1 MPDEVS
7 IRVNGK
13 QLCMPSHMSVAA
25 AILQAGE
32 WSFRK
37 SVTGEARAPI
47 CGMGI
52 CFECRATVNGRQQ
65 CRTCQIAVEDDMVI
79 QTG

>member
-1 MPDEVS
+1 MPEDVS
-7 IRVNGK
+7 IQVNGK
-13 QLCMPSHMSVAA
+13 PLRVPSRTSVAA

-37 SVTGEARAPI
+37 SVSGEARAPI

-52 CFECRATVNGRQQ
+52 CFECRATVNGHRQ
-65 CRTCQIAVEDDMVI
+65 CRTCQIAVEDNMVI

>member
-1 MPDEVS
+1 MAEQIS
-7 IRVNGK
+7 IHVNGT
-13 QLCMPSHMSVAA
+13 LLHVPSRISVAA

-37 SVTGEARAPI
+37 SVSGEARGPI

-52 CFECRATVNGRQQ
+52 CFECRATVNGLRQ
-65 CRTCQIAVEDDMVI
+65 CRTCQMTVQQGMVI

>member
-1 MPDEVS
+1 MSEEVS
-7 IRVNGK
+7 IHVNGK
-13 QLCMPSHMSVAA
+13 LLRVPSRMSVAA

-37 SVTGEARAPI
+37 SVSGEARAPI

-52 CFECRATVNGRQQ
+52 CFECRATVNGRQH
-65 CRTCQIAVEDDMVI
+65 CRTCQMTVEDDMVI
-79 QTG
+79 QTC

>member
-1 MPDEVS
+1 MPEEIS
-7 IRVNGK
+7 ILLNGK
-13 QLCMPSHMSVAA
+13 LLRVPSRTSVAA

-37 SVTGEARAPI
+37 SVSGEARAPI

-52 CFECRATVNGRQQ
+52 CFECRATVNGRRQ
-65 CRTCQIAVEDDMVI
+65 CRTCQITVAQNMVI
-79 QTG
+79 QTV